1 VATRFNSAQQILDK
15 NAELAARLKV
25 QEHAAAERLARLEA
39 ENRQLKEDNE
49 RLKSENSRYCESNV
63 LLKEEVQWL
72 KAQVFGRSS
81 EKSSSEV
88 SPDQR
93 MLFNEAEVLA
103 AIEAADTADAN
114 RTTSIKTHERR
125 HTGGRKALP
134 KNFPRKR
141 IPHDIADS

>member
-1 VATRFNSAQQILDK
+1 
-15 NAELAARLKV
+15 
-25 QEHAAAERLARLEA
+25 
-39 ENRQLKEDNE
+39 
-49 RLKSENSRYCESNV
+49 V

-88 SPDQR
+88 SPEQR

-103 AIEAADTADAN
+103 AIESADAAHAN
-114 RTTSIKTHERR
+114 RTTSIKSHDRQ

-134 KNFPRKR
+134 KNFPRKQV
-141 IPHDIADS
+141 PHDIADSEKFCTHCPERTPLERFGEESSERYGYEAPKVWLEQHVRPKYCCPKCHEG